1 MKTGKKIIR
10 QAEGYRNIN
19 IHFSLP
25 ILTLYG
31 PLIQFFEELEGG
43 ASGVHIITLPS
54 FSLIVTSIIRTI
66 CIHIII
72 INSMK
77 LFSKMLR
84 FGDFDKGY

>member
-1 MKTGKKIIR
+1 MSAFICFFFLLLTLNENWKKIIR
-10 QAEGYRNIN
+10 QAEGYGNIN
-19 IHFSLP
+19 IHFSL
-25 ILTLYG
+25 LNLALYG

-72 INSMK
+72 A
-77 LFSKMLR
+77 
-84 FGDFDKGY
+84 